1 MSSTKAPVPPTQAEI
16 QLIQDQLIKAR
27 DAFQV
32 HETEL
37 QKLSASRSKLL
48 TQLNENEMVK
58 KEFDLLESEAKIYKL
73 NGPVLFKQTKEE
85 AENTITSRLDIINN
99 NLKTIET
106 NFKDIEKK
114 AMEQRNKIFEYQNK
128 IRSLTAPPPQAQAQ

>member
-1 MSSTKAPVPPTQAEI
+1 MSAPAVKAPAPPTHAEI
-16 QLIQDQLIKAR
+16 QQLQDQLIKAR
-27 DAFQV
+27 DAFQT

-37 QKLSASRSKLL
+37 QKLSTSRSKLL

-58 KEFDLLESEAKIYKL
+58 KEFDLLEGEAKIYKL
-73 NGPVLFKQTKEE
+73 NGPVLFKQTKDE
-85 AENTITSRLDIINN
+85 AETTITARLEIINN

-128 IRSLTAPPPQAQAQ
+128 IRSLTAPPQAQ